1 MCLKGGLK
9 ILNEDR
15 QKKWYIIQK
24 MQVEKKRGRKAA
36 VDTRRWLVLTYSVMM
51 DVRGRG
57 GC

>member
-24 MQVEKKRGRKAA
+24 MQVERKKEEEK
-36 VDTRRWLVLTYSVMM
+36 LQLTQE
-51 DVRGRG
+51 G
-57 GC
+57 G